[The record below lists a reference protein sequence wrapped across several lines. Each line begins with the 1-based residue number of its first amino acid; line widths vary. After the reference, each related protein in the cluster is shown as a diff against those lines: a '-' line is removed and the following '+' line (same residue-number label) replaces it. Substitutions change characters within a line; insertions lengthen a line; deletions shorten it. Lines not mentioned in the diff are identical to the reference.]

1 MSSPAL
7 QLTATR
13 IKSNK
18 QTLGMDTKAPS
29 CTPYNWKQQGTLGGL
44 KFVIFAIR
52 SNSQHL
58 HFTKILP

>member
-18 QTLGMDTKAPS
+18 RTLGMNTKAPS
-29 CTPYNWKQQGTLGGL
+29 CTPYSWKQQGTLGGL
-44 KFVIFAIR
+44 KFVILVIQL
-52 SNSQHL
+52 NLQHL
-58 HFTKILP
+58 HFAKYSP